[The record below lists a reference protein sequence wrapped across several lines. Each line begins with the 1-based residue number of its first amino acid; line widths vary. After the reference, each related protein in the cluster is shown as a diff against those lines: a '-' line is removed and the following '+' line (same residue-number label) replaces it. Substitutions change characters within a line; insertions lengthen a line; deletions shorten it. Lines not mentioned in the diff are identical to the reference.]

1 MRRLYRE
8 QELQQWLP
16 RLRGRDPETGEVSIL
31 SYFAVNDFGRVLN
44 MANVEAQVQGGLAQG
59 IGQTLLERAVYDPT
73 SDQLLSG
80 LLLDYTLPR
89 AEHMPAAMVF
99 KDNELV
105 APPTCSASKR
115 VASQGR
121 TAP

>member
-1 MRRLYRE
+1 
-8 QELQQWLP
+8 
-16 RLRGRDPETGEVSIL
+16 VSIL
-31 SYFAVNDFGRVLN
+31 SYFGVNDFGRVLK

-73 SDQLLSG
+73 SGQLLSG
-80 LLLDYTLPR
+80 LLLDYILPR